1 MLNDWKPDLKS
12 QARITELESAVRQ
25 AVMEL
30 REASNILAGK
40 DLPSTAKVFSRAADA
55 KAKLLEASH
64 V

>member
-1 MLNDWKPDLKS
+1 MLNDWKPDTAS

-30 REASNILAGK
+30 REASKILLNK
-40 DLPSTAKVFSRAADA
+40 DLPSTARVFSLAAER
-55 KAKLLEASH
+55 KERTLFH